1 MSSIKSL
8 PPDQRMLII
17 VVLGFMYTLITGL
30 SGGRSSQTV
39 SRKATLVLT
48 VLFILAIILVLLAY
62 LILNLDPVQ
71 ALKLVL
77 VDPDGGRLVRLPDAA

>member
-1 MSSIKSL
+1 
-8 PPDQRMLII
+8 MLII
-17 VVLGFMYTLITGL
+17 VVLGFMYTLITGR
-30 SGGRSSQTV
+30 SGGRSSLTV

>member
-17 VVLGFMYTLITGL
+17 VVLGFMYTLITGR
-30 SGGRSSQTV
+30 SGGRSSLTV